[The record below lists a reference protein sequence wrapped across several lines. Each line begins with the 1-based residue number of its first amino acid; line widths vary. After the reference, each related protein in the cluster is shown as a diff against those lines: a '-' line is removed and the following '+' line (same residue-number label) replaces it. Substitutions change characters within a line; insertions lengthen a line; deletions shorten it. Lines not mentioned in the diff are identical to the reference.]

1 MHALENL
8 PYVVA
13 TSQIAEELNKLHPH
27 GLITVNQL
35 IDEAASATPDQI
47 AVGMPQR
54 GADGTWYNDTLSA

>member
-35 IDEAASATPDQI
+35 IDQTAIAIPNQI

-54 GADGTWYNDTLSA
+54 TADGTWHNDTISA